1 MPIITVNLLEGRT
14 RAQKEAL
21 FAAVTDAVC
30 ETLSCPPEQV
40 RIIITDME
48 KTNFAVAG
56 KSAAA
61 REEASQG

>member
-1 MPIITVNLLEGRT
+1 MPIININLLEGRS
-14 RAQKEAL
+14 RAQKEGL

-30 ETLSCPPEQV
+30 KTLSCPPEQV

-61 REEASQG
+61 REEAPQA